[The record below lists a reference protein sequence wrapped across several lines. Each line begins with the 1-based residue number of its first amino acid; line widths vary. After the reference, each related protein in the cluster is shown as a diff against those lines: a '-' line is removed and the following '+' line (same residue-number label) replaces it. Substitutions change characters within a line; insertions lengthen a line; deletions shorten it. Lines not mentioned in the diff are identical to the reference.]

1 MSNLINTKT
10 LKINGKEFKLKFN
23 FRTMM
28 VFEKNTNKKFLA
40 FINSLASNE
49 KEDVN
54 ILDKVSAEDLAILF
68 YAFLVGGGNEI
79 TKEEAVDMLD
89 LNVFNQ
95 FMLLVP
101 QLVAGET
108 KTEENTSEKKAVKG
122 GDSPLK

>member
-54 ILDKVSAEDLAILF
+54 ILDKVSAEDLAMLF

-95 FMLLVP
+95 FMLSVP